1 MSLTSESCANCFREI
16 SSKRPDYNDK
26 CAKCKS
32 KYHLCPI
39 CNVNPMFTCG
49 YCPRDIC
56 GSCVNKAVD
65 KNKDKVEFSNTS
77 IWGSGFQATIY
88 KKDGSKFISDDRHNF
103 FCYID
108 GIECIAEEHRFGGIS
123 VQPR

>member
-1 MSLTSESCANCFREI
+1 MSLTSESCANCSREI
-16 SSKRPDYNDK
+16 GRERPEYNDM

-39 CNVNPMFTCG
+39 CNVNTIYTCG

-65 KNKDKVEFSNTS
+65 KNEDKVGFSNTCM
-77 IWGSGFQATIY
+77 WGGGFQTIIY
-88 KKDGSKFISDDRHNF
+88 KKDGSEEIDNKFGFI
-103 FCYID
+103 CYIN
-108 GIECIAEEHRFGGIS
+108 GIKCKAEEHRYGGIS
-123 VQPR
+123 VQPH